1 MPETLPYANSAVTVR
16 RLANGLTVLMEPLP
30 YLRSASIG
38 AWIKAGSANETAEQ
52 AGISHFL
59 EHLFFKG
66 TTTRTT
72 RQLME
77 AVESKG
83 GHLNA
88 FTSRDYTCLYAKML
102 SDHVARGIEILADIV
117 KHSLFNDFE
126 KERNVVL
133 EEIASIEDVPE
144 DHVHDIF
151 TEFIWPNH
159 PLGRPVTGYIETLS
173 AMTVDDVRAYYE
185 TWYKPENIILSVAGS
200 FDEDAVLRQLEAE
213 FDPMTSGTVPGLAG
227 PVTCAA
233 GTRIEDSD
241 IGQHHVCFGFPGPGV
256 HDETRYAYNLLSSA
270 LGGGSTSRLFDKIRE
285 DAGLAYSIYTFNSH
299 HWHSGHM
306 GVYAAIAPENLKQ
319 CLDLCAGEIKR
330 ICDEPIPEDE
340 LSLNREQIKGNML
353 MGLESTFNR
362 MTRMA
367 KSVMYYGRVVGVD
380 EVITRIDAITADDV
394 QQAARACL
402 TKEQCA
408 MIVLGP
414 SKDAAVE
421 GLPL

>member
-1 MPETLPYANSAVTVR
+1 MPETLPYANSAVS
-16 RLANGLTVLMEPLP
+16 LKQLPNGLTVLMEPLP

-38 AWIKAGSANETAEQ
+38 VWIKAGSANEDAKQ

-72 RQLME
+72 RQIME
-77 AVESKG
+77 AVESRG

-102 SDHVARGIEILADIV
+102 SDHVGRGIEILADITRN
-117 KHSLFNDFE
+117 SLFNDFE

-151 TEFIWPNH
+151 TEFIWPGH
-159 PLGRPVTGYIETLS
+159 PLGRPVTGYIDTLA
-173 AMTVDDVRAYYE
+173 AMTLDDVRAYYA
-185 TWYKPENIILSVAGS
+185 TWYRPQNIILSIAGN
-200 FDEDAVLRQLEAE
+200 FDPDAVLQQFQDGFEAME
-213 FDPMTSGTVPGLAG
+213 PGPVPPVAG
-227 PVTCAA
+227 PATCAS
-233 GTRIEDSD
+233 GTRIEDND

-256 HDETRYAYNLLSSA
+256 HDDARYAYNVLSSA

-285 DAGLAYSIYTFNSH
+285 EAGLAYSIYTFNSH

-306 GVYAAIAPENLKQ
+306 GVYAAVAPENLNQ

-330 ICDEPIPEDE
+330 ICDDPLSEDE
-340 LSLNREQIKGNML
+340 LALNREQIKGNML

-367 KSVMYYGRVVGVD
+367 KSIMYYGRVVGVD
-380 EVITRIDAITADDV
+380 EVIARIDAVTAGEV
-394 QQAARACL
+394 QHAARACL
-402 TKEQCA
+402 SADTCA
-408 MIVLGP
+408 MVVLGP
-414 SKDAAVE
+414 AKGVTVK